1 MWFTNIIT
9 DHVLWVIIT
18 WNLTLIS
25 VGDVLFQ
32 TPLRGATWF
41 PARHPLQRP
50 ILKIV
55 QICSCNHTLTA
66 IKCHGISQTTF
77 IRHYV
82 VKYCFSKSQILTRTW
97 PWKSPKKKLLRG
109 ANHRQHLKSC
119 GNWFLTRKLV
129 TRCQHP
135 TLHSVD
141 LYKIPSLGTL
151 NSQLMI
157 HGENIGY
164 GYGNRI
170 TYKHRSWIWIDQE
183 LLTKNGNSQTSTTS
197 KTMCGC
203 SQSKTRGS
211 SKSEF
216 I

>member
-1 MWFTNIIT
+1 
-9 DHVLWVIIT
+9 
-18 WNLTLIS
+18 
-25 VGDVLFQ
+25 
-32 TPLRGATWF
+32 
-41 PARHPLQRP
+41 
-50 ILKIV
+50 
-55 QICSCNHTLTA
+55 
-66 IKCHGISQTTF
+66 
-77 IRHYV
+77 
-82 VKYCFSKSQILTRTW
+82 
-97 PWKSPKKKLLRG
+97 
-109 ANHRQHLKSC
+109 
-119 GNWFLTRKLV
+119 
-129 TRCQHP
+129 
-135 TLHSVD
+135 
-141 LYKIPSLGTL
+141 L